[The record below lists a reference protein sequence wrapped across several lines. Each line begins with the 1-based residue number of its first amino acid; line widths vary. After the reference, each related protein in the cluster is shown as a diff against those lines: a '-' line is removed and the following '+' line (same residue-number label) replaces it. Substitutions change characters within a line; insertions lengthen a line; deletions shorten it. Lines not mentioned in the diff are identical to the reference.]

1 MSTRSKADTL
11 LPQSDPEAILKA
23 GRKLAKIQKAEA
35 KLNKLKNLPPI
46 PHSTTMS
53 DDPTTSSPEP
63 KSTAAPNSN
72 TTTEPSIQEYLKG
85 VIHLQHQSIQQAN
98 ADRRQKIIQELCQ
111 ADADRILRLEE
122 TLLRMTIKAE
132 ADDKAARPAAGR
144 INLQKLRSSD
154 GPIYIGP
161 FQGVEKFIMW
171 IRSVQIFF
179 ATKGVTH
186 DDDKIQIVGSLIRK
200 TNTTVFYANGFEG
213 FLSKPWSAFRKEL
226 ITFALPPMWC
236 TTLIAKYKYLSMTT
250 SKSFLTYST
259 RSRTL
264 QSMLNFDVEKEI
276 ISDFD
281 LAESMTLGMP
291 DNLQTDVHNHQILLQ
306 APFVFSNFESRA
318 SGFWDGIVKQ
328 SPGRHKP
335 NPPVAG

>member
-11 LPQSDPEAILKA
+11 LPQSDPEAMLKA
-23 GRKLAKIQKAEA
+23 GRKLAKIQKAKA
-35 KLNKLKNLPPI
+35 KLNELKNLPPI
-46 PHSTTMS
+46 PHSPTMFNNF
-53 DDPTTSSPEP
+53 TTSSPEP

-85 VIHLQHQSIQQAN
+85 VIHLQQVN
-98 ADRRQKIIQELCQ
+98 ADQKIIQELCQ
-111 ADADRILRLEE
+111 ADADRISRLEE

-132 ADDKAARPAAGR
+132 TDDKAARPAAGR
-144 INLQKLRSSD
+144 IDLQKLQSSD

-161 FQGVEKFIMW
+161 FHGVEQFITW

-186 DDDKIQIVGSLIRK
+186 DDDKIQIVGSFIRE
-200 TNTTVFYANGFEG
+200 TNTTALYPNGFEG
-213 FLSKPWSAFRKEL
+213 FLGKPWSAFRKEL
-226 ITFALPPMWC
+226 ITFALPPMWR
-236 TTLIAKYKYLSMTT
+236 TTLRAKYKYLRMTT
-250 SKSFLTYST
+250 SESFLTYST

-281 LAESMTLGMP
+281 LAELMTLGMP
-291 DNLQTDVHNHQILLQ
+291 DNLQTDVHNHQLLLQ
-306 APFVFSNFESRA
+306 APFVFSNFKSRA

-335 NPPVAG
+335 NPPVASQQSS